1 MEESMTHCTSL
12 LPMICLLLA
21 GCVLTPEIVGESLST
36 DGPVSNSDGM
46 TTTESG
52 GSAGTESSVTHVSAT
67 TDGNVSVGT
76 EGPVTNVSVTTL
88 VSESGTTYVPGEGE
102 YGGPCEL
109 AFDYPIEAK
118 AVTPQP
124 DCDGGICLFMWDQEP
139 PGCTDDSDCPAP
151 WATCGGTHC
160 ILDQDVVASESR
172 CTQTCEEDSDCPVIP
187 GCAEGAVCVP
197 VTKLGELCCA
207 KMCACGDNLS
217 VGEWKSLEQECQ
229 EPGFCGP

>member
-1 MEESMTHCTSL
+1 MSHCTFILPILSL
-12 LPMICLLLA
+12 LFF
-21 GCVLTPEIVGESLST
+21 GCVLTPEVVGESLST
-36 DGPVSNSDGM
+36 DGPVSN
-46 TTTESG
+46 TTP
-52 GSAGTESSVTHVSAT
+52 GTEGAT
-67 TDGNVSVGT
+67 TDGNDSVGT
-76 EGPVTNVSVTTL
+76 ESSVTNVSVTTL
-88 VSESGTTYVPGEGE
+88 VSESGTTHVPGEGE

-139 PGCTDDSDCPAP
+139 PPCTDDSDCPAP

-172 CTQTCEEDSDCPVIP
+172 CTQSCEEDSDCPVIP

-207 KMCACGDNLS
+207 KMCACSDHLS
-217 VGEWKSLEQECQ
+217 VGEWQSLAQQCQ
-229 EPGFCGP
+229 EPGSCGP